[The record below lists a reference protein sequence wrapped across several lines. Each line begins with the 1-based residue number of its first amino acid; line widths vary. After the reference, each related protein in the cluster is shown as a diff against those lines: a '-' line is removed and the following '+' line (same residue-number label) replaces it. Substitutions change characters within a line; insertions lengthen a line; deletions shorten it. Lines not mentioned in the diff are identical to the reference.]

1 MPHAN
6 PPFTFAVGYQQPENG
21 ERFSDIVADYQ
32 PQVGEVYFAW
42 VGTPSGRP
50 ILGAHDDDSDA
61 IQDVLEEDLKALR
74 QLGVKLD
81 ILFNANCYGAHAFS
95 RELENNVRGVMDY
108 LGELGCQPDIITTT
122 SPAIAHISKTHF
134 PAVEVRASV
143 NMRIG
148 STQAMSYVD
157 DLFDSFYLQRDR
169 QRDLRHVASVH
180 QWCERHHK
188 KLCLLANSGCL
199 KYCPGQ
205 TFHDNFLA
213 HIAKVETMDNLPG
226 WNPHVCWNLY
236 RKPEHFVEFLKAT
249 WIRPEDLHHYAGMV
263 HTVKL
268 ATRQHSHPRVVIG
281 AYANQS
287 FAGDLLSLTEP
298 GFSTAF
304 APFYIDNQ
312 AFPPDWAEH
321 MAQCPENCDS
331 CHYCQDVL
339 KLVLKN
345 SNEGRWDVGDVGDE

>member
-1 MPHAN
+1 MTHAN

-21 ERFSDIVADYQ
+21 ERFPDIVADYQ

-50 ILGAHDDDSDA
+50 ILGAHDNDSDA
-61 IQDVLEEDLKALR
+61 IQDVLEEDLKALH

-199 KYCPGQ
+199 
-205 TFHDNFLA
+205 
-213 HIAKVETMDNLPG
+213 
-226 WNPHVCWNLY
+226 
-236 RKPEHFVEFLKAT
+236 
-249 WIRPEDLHHYAGMV
+249 
-263 HTVKL
+263 
-268 ATRQHSHPRVVIG
+268 
-281 AYANQS
+281 
-287 FAGDLLSLTEP
+287 
-298 GFSTAF
+298 
-304 APFYIDNQ
+304 
-312 AFPPDWAEH
+312 
-321 MAQCPENCDS
+321 
-331 CHYCQDVL
+331 
-339 KLVLKN
+339 
-345 SNEGRWDVGDVGDE
+345 